1 MTFSVTERVCGEK
14 RIREWVCLC
23 WCWFLSFFF
32 LLTMCFSTPF
42 MRLLMQITNEISHNK
57 STTFDVNVG
66 QCYCQCVKY
75 YCSENAFLLSMA
87 SSLFVSTLIFDDY
100 CIIVVNEKPIA
111 RYAFII
117 HLVNCLYLYLCV
129 SVSLLLCACHFIL
142 FYFFYAETCRCGTVY
157 RLCWFSF
164 RSH

>member
-1 MTFSVTERVCGEK
+1 
-14 RIREWVCLC
+14 
-23 WCWFLSFFF
+23 
-32 LLTMCFSTPF
+32 MCFSTPF

-142 FYFFYAETCRCGTVY
+142 FYFFMQKLVVAVQFIGSVDSHFGRIRITVKTCKFKCRVDD
-157 RLCWFSF
+157 FSVQ
-164 RSH
+164 